1 MDGVNAIT
9 QCPIPPGQSFTYVF
23 NVTQYG
29 TSWYHSH
36 YSLQYAAGA
45 LGPLTIYGPTS
56 MAYDHSLYPIILSDW
71 LHTRYFAQLNDDLHA
86 LSYLQCLREVGSI
99 ISRQ

>member
-9 QCPIPPGQSFTYVF
+9 QCPIPPEQSFTYVF

-56 MAYDHSLYPIILSDW
+56 KAYDHSLYPIILSDW
-71 LHTRYFAQLNDDLHA
+71 LHTRYF
-86 LSYLQCLREVGSI
+86 LSAEQ
-99 ISRQ
+99 